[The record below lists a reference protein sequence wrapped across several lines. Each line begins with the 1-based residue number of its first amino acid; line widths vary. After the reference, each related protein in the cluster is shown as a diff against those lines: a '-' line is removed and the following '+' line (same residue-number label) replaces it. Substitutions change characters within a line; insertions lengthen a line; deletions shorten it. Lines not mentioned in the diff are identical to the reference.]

1 MSELEGIRSAARP
14 PAPPAFAPKASSG
27 SNSGLVEGQS
37 GSNLPP
43 EAAAQP
49 PQPVQQPPARVD
61 LEQSVAKIADYVQ
74 SIQRNLSFS
83 LDEVTGQ
90 TVMKVI
96 DSETDQVIR
105 QIPGEYALQ
114 LAQNLKELEDVL
126 SDNKG
131 NLLEVR
137 V

>member
-1 MSELEGIRSAARP
+1 MSDFEGIKSAARP
-14 PAPPAFAPKASSG
+14 PVQPVFVPNTSPGSG
-27 SNSGLVEGQS
+27 SGTVDGQS
-37 GSNLPP
+37 GSILPP
-43 EAAAQP
+43 SPAVQP
-49 PQPVQQPPARVD
+49 PQLAKQPPARADV
-61 LEQSVAKIADYVQ
+61 EQSVAKIADYVQ

-83 LDEVTGQ
+83 LDESSGQ
-90 TVMKVI
+90 TVMQVI

-105 QIPGEYALQ
+105 QIPSEYVLE